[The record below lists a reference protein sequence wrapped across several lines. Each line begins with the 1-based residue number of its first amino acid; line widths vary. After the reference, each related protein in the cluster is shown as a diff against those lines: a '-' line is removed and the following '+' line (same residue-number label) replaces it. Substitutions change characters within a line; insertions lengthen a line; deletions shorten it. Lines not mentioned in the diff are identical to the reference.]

1 MSHQQQIAVIGGGV
15 IGVCTAY
22 FLAEAGYQVVVIER
36 LGNVAEKASFGNAG
50 VVAPGYVT
58 PWAAPGMPKKLLST
72 LFRSESPVL
81 LKPTLDRAL
90 WRWVRMWLAECELE
104 RFRINKARMQ
114 RIAFYSRH
122 VLQQLREHHQLDY
135 EQTKGYLQLF
145 RSERDIAL
153 AQPSLALLGEHGVAH
168 QLVDAEQARAIEP
181 ALSAATP
188 LAGGLHLPDDESG
201 NCPLFTKQLK
211 TIAQNMGVEFHFSK
225 TVTALDAQ
233 GDRIAMRIDG
243 REFSA
248 DAVVVAAGIDSAR
261 LLAPLGIRLPLYPI
275 KGYSATAPIR
285 NFDEAPQAALMDES
299 YKIAITRMGS
309 RIRIAGMAE
318 LGSVSSDLHE
328 VALRTLAKVGEDW
341 FPDAANYNNAS
352 FWSGIR
358 PMLPDGPP
366 VLGATPIRNLYVNIG
381 HGSTGWAMAAGCGMV
396 LADIIS
402 GRIPEIDMEGLT
414 LARYARL
421 P

>member
-1 MSHQQQIAVIGGGV
+1 MANQKQIAVIGGGV
-15 IGVCTAY
+15 IGVSTAY
-22 FLAEAGYQVVVIER
+22 FLAEAGFQVVVIER

-72 LFRSESPVL
+72 LFRPGSPVL

-122 VLQQLREHHQLDY
+122 VLQQLRDHHQLDY

-145 RSERDIAL
+145 RSDRDIAL
-153 AQPSLALLGEHGVAH
+153 AQPSLGLLAEQGIAH
-168 QLVDAEQARAIEP
+168 RMLDAEQARAIEP

-188 LAGGLHLPDDESG
+188 LAGGLYLPDDEAG

-211 TIAQNMGVEFHFSK
+211 TIAQDMGVQFHFSK
-225 TVTALDAQ
+225 TVTALDVH
-233 GDRIAMRIDG
+233 GPRIGMRIDD

-248 DAVVVAAGIDSAR
+248 DAVVIAAGIDSAR

-275 KGYSATAPIR
+275 KGYSATASIR
-285 NFDEAPQAALMDES
+285 NFDDAPQAALMDES
-299 YKIAITRMGS
+299 YKIAITRMGN

-318 LGSVSSDLHE
+318 LGSVSNELPE
-328 VALRTLAKVGEDW
+328 IALRTLAKIGEDW

-366 VLGATPIRNLYVNIG
+366 VLGATPIRNLYDNSG
-381 HGSTGWAMAAGCGMV
+381 LGSTGWAMAAGCGLV

-402 GRIPEIDMEGLT
+402 GRTPEIDMEGLT
-414 LARYARL
+414 VARYARL

>member
-22 FLAEAGYQVVVIER
+22 FLAEAGFQVVVIER

-72 LFRSESPVL
+72 LFKSESPVL

-90 WRWVRMWLAECELE
+90 WRWVRMWLAECELD

-122 VLQQLREHHQLDY
+122 VLQQLRDHHQLDY

-153 AQPSLALLGEHGVAH
+153 AQPSLQLLAEQGLAH

-188 LAGGLHLPDDESG
+188 LAGGLYLPDDEAG

-211 TIAQNMGVEFHFSK
+211 AIAQDMGVEFHFGK

-233 GDRIAMRIDG
+233 GDRIAMRIDE

-285 NFDEAPQAALMDES
+285 NFDGAPQAALMDES
-299 YKIAITRMGS
+299 YKVAITRMGS

-318 LGSVSSDLHE
+318 LGSVSNDLHE
-328 VALRTLAKVGEDW
+328 AALRTLTKIGEDW

-381 HGSTGWAMAAGCGMV
+381 HGSTGWAMAAGCGLV

-414 LARYARL
+414 LARYARV